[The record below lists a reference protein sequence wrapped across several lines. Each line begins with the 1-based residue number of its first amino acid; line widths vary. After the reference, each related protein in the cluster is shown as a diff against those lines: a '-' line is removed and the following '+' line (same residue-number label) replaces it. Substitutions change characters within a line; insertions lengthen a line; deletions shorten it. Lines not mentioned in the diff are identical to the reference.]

1 LKDRRWERLRL
12 LIGLV
17 VAGGSLW
24 LGLRGLD
31 WQDFSGALAHV
42 KWPWLVLAWLTI
54 PVGTSVKALRWKCLL
69 PSSNSQPRWLRLLA
83 ILATGQLVNAVIP
96 TRLGEVTRAY
106 LASRASENTF
116 ALTLGTLVVEKALDG
131 LALLSLTAVLA
142 LNIALPGW
150 FGTAALSFGAL
161 FALLFLILFV
171 VTFQRQRLLRWSTE
185 LPQRLQRTASTGLD
199 GLGVLRQRGV
209 FLPAAFSTMLVWT
222 LGFATN
228 YSLFIALGIEPTAL
242 GCLLIIVVH
251 YLAVLIP
258 GVPGQV
264 GLFHYTT
271 VLALGV
277 FGIPRELSMPY
288 AVVLHA
294 LIYGTILV
302 LGAISVSWLSLDLGA
317 LMEQLRALARK
328 RRSTQ

>member
-96 TRLGEVTRAY
+96 T
-106 LASRASENTF
+106 
-116 ALTLGTLVVEKALDG
+116 LVVEKALDG

-171 VTFQRQRLLRWSTE
+171 VTFQRQRLLRWSTK